1 MGIASLS
8 GAKSMGLRTAA
19 AGLMAVA
26 IVLCSEPAR
35 AQLPTIDIQ
44 TTCKAAAG
52 VMVSLLGGS
61 TEVND
66 VQICLEAEKKAREQM
81 LRDWSNY
88 QASDRAGCVQ
98 PDVYLPSYTEWLTC
112 FEMNKVVREA
122 RQQGRQVTPLT
133 NPDGSMTMPTIRWGR
148 KY

>member
-26 IVLCSEPAR
+26 IVVCSEPAR

-44 TTCKAAAG
+44 ATCQAAAG

-61 TEVND
+61 TTQSD
-66 VQICLEAEKKAREQM
+66 VQICLDSEQKAREQM
-81 LRDWSNY
+81 LRDWSNF
-88 QASDRAGCVQ
+88 QASDRADCVQ
-98 PDVYLPSYTEWLTC
+98 PNAYLPSYTEWLTC

-122 RQQGRQVTPLT
+122 RQQGRMVTPLT
-133 NPDGSMTMPTIRWGR
+133 NPDGSMTMPTIHWNRR
-148 KY
+148 Y